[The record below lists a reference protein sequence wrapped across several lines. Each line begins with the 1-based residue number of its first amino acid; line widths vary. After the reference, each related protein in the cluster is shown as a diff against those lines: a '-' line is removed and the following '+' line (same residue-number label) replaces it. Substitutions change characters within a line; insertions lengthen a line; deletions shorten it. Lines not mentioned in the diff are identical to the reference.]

1 MSTKREKRYVVAN
14 PRGIPA
20 GLPVFRQAQRDG
32 VIRGWLEG
40 DAYDGDAPAEPLRR
54 GFLVEVK
61 DG

>member
-1 MSTKREKRYVVAN
+1 MNTKKDKRYVVAN

-20 GLPVFRQAQRDG
+20 ELPVFRQRQPDG
-32 VIRGWLEG
+32 DVRGWFEG
-40 DAYDGDAPAEPLRR
+40 DAYDGDSPAEPLRR